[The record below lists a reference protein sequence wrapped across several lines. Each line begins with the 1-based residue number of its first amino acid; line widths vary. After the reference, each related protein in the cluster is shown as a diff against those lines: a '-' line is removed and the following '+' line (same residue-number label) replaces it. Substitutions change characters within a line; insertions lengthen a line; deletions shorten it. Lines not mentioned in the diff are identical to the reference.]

1 MALCTASDVE
11 SVVQLDY
18 NTGLA
23 TELTNTFIPYVE
35 SAIKRFLGYDPE
47 YSSSITET
55 FDGKERTHL
64 FLKVVPVV
72 TMTSVTEDGTA
83 LTEGNEQDY
92 VAYKEEGY
100 LRKTGKHRWS
110 DAKMQNVTVVYAGG
124 YQTIP
129 DVMKLTCARAAG
141 RVLNNTLQLSS
152 MQKAEALDSHK
163 TDSSKDGNF
172 YAVSSEAIGDLSLS
186 YGDPIASTLGPAL
199 TAFDITALMPYKRI
213 FFD

>member
-1 MALCTASDVE
+1 
-11 SVVQLDY
+11 
-18 NTGLA
+18 
-23 TELTNTFIPYVE
+23 
-35 SAIKRFLGYDPE
+35 
-47 YSSSITET
+47 
-55 FDGKERTHL
+55 
-64 FLKVVPVV
+64 
-72 TMTSVTEDGTA
+72 
-83 LTEGNEQDY
+83 
-92 VAYKEEGY
+92 
-100 LRKTGKHRWS
+100 
-110 DAKMQNVTVVYAGG
+110 MQNVTVVYAGG

-129 DVMKLTCARAAG
+129 DVMKWTCARAAG